1 MCILTIMTT
10 DETKITL
17 SAKELELVC
26 NAEWILTKQIIIG
39 KVTML
44 FSQALETMQAHAMQQ
59 KVSLPDTVFL
69 RDPKISKGENYQGL
83 PYVILDYPRFFG
95 KDDTLAIR
103 TFFWWGNFFSVNLQ
117 LSGKYKT
124 LAAPKLQDS
133 FLWLQQQ
140 EYWLCTNSHPWE
152 HAFEQN
158 NFLPFQQ
165 IAYEDFVVLLQ
176 QAAFIKIAKKQSI
189 RHWDTALPFIRQSF
203 EVLLSLLEN
212 QAPKR

>member
-39 KVTML
+39 KVAML
-44 FSQALETMQAHAMQQ
+44 LSRALETMQAHAIQQ
-59 KVSLPDTVFL
+59 KTNLPDTVFL
-69 RDPKISKGENYQGL
+69 RDPKISKGENYKGL

-95 KDDTLAIR
+95 KDDTLAMR

-124 LAAPKLQDS
+124 LAAPKLRDS
-133 FLWLQQQ
+133 FSWLQQQ
-140 EYWLCTNSHPWE
+140 EYWLCINSHPWE
-152 HAFEQN
+152 HAFTPD
-158 NFLPFQQ
+158 NFLPFKQ
-165 IAYEDFVVLLQ
+165 IAYEDFVVMLQ
-176 QAAFIKIAKKQSI
+176 QAAFIKIGKKQSI
-189 RHWDTALPFIRQSF
+189 QHWDTALPFIRQSF
-203 EVLLSLLEN
+203 EALLKLLEN